1 MATPDNVY
9 DSMCKIAQQLIDI
22 MDKDLNTLNE
32 DQFSE
37 LQRKIDKIHN
47 HMEEYS
53 KNFRT

>member
-1 MATPDNVY
+1 MATPDEVY
-9 DSMCKIAQQLIDI
+9 DSMCELAQKLIDI
-22 MDKDLNTLNE
+22 MDDDSIVLNE

-37 LQRKIDKIHN
+37 LQRKIDKIHK